1 MVRKRRENAKLM
13 IVQRIIQLNDTLVTE
28 VTRWIRQ
35 INEIDTILNENSEI
49 EEKDVSMSFRRK
61 EFSQKYKELFKS
73 IKMYDNDLKDRLSKL
88 KESLERENKV
98 LAGVLSQVRVREVT
112 ISASLFTSIVEHN
125 KEQVRIYTDLHGNY
139 WSSFFGNIQ
148 QVVGAFEEEV
158 SEDSRLFVEKFSHLC
173 EVLSSEYRDGKPSI
187 EDLFHHLIEC
197 ADMLNRYVPENN
209 SKEVF
214 IQGIE
219 ENPSAKKFADNYF
232 NNKKVQNRIFSNKN
246 DDNKLILKARDGFNA
261 QGIDDEGREK
271 LKKFTK
277 DALKT
282 LFIGI
287 EEFKDKIDDLG
298 GSDSSSSE
306 ETGSLTRDEKQK
318 IKEAWNQ
325 IYSRIP
331 GGTFNTSGIVPED
344 KVTLKSHLMNL
355 MDTLFGGEE
364 KIKENNGSYKC
375 AQFSKVCKEI
385 SSSIE
390 GRAKQSNVWNN
401 LLDYAK
407 KNYLSITDCNDQDV
421 NEFLQRLGHVILD
434 LQNLERL

>member
-98 LAGVLSQVRVREVT
+98 LAQVLSQVRVREVT

-125 KEQVRIYTDLHGNY
+125 KEQVRIYTDLHRNY
-139 WSSFFGNIQ
+139 WNSFFGNIL

-158 SEDSRLFVEKFSHLC
+158 SEDSLLFVEKFSHLC
-173 EVLSSEYRDGKPSI
+173 EVLSSEYGDGKSSI

-232 NNKKVQNRIFSNKN
+232 NSRNVRNQIFSNKN
-246 DDNKLILKARDGFNA
+246 KIHKLILKAREGFKA
-261 QGIDDEGREK
+261 EGIDDEDRKK
-271 LKKFTK
+271 LKKFTN
-277 DALKT
+277 DVLKT

-287 EEFKDKIDDLG
+287 EEFKDKIEDLKVDEEDSDEDG
-298 GSDSSSSE
+298 GSSRKVEDRELQTARKITLELRAKIQSGDYSNVQALVDKFYNGVFNVSG
-306 ETGSLTRDEKQK
+306 TNIDESFFKKLIVIANNQK
-318 IKEAWNQ
+318 KYTKLI
-325 IYSRIP
+325 
-331 GGTFNTSGIVPED
+331 SGIRNRVFLVLAIAGQMYGITID
-344 KVTLKSHLMNL
+344 R
-355 MDTLFGGEE
+355 
-364 KIKENNGSYKC
+364 NNASNWGN
-375 AQFSKVCKEI
+375 FLDEI
-385 SSSIE
+385 I
-390 GRAKQSNVWNN
+390 
-401 LLDYAK
+401 LL
-407 KNYLSITDCNDQDV
+407 LSD
-421 NEFLQRLGHVILD
+421 
-434 LQNLERL
+434 